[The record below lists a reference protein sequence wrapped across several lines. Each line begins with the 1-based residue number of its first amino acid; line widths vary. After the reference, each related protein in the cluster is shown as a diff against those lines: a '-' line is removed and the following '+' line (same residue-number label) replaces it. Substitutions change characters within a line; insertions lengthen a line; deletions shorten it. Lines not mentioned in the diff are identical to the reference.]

1 MSNLI
6 NITNNKIYKLNYLVD
21 GNVNIIFVF
30 YGKKN
35 VSNGNNELFKEV
47 FTDQEIEKINSKNI
61 SVIFSEQMIH
71 FDDSIGT
78 IKIKIL
84 NELKKDIS
92 LEEIYLFCQKI
103 ETLHS
108 VSLYQSLTQN
118 KKIELTKIRLDQFLS
133 NIVKE
138 ENGEKFLL
146 PENKDVYSFDDIL
159 NMKIDGKKYVIN
171 KVLGQKFFII
181 ENEYPFVCNPYQ
193 LSGYDS
199 FFEKS
204 IRKSLSTLNS
214 HLLLND
220 GQIIDNNI
228 YLCLASDVLNYVST
242 KGVSEETT
250 IKVYYPFLYNK
261 NINNLDDLI
270 EKEEELMESNKKI
283 LNSKTLNLFKTVDM
297 FYNIYYLRKNEL
309 NYISNGIKYIKFNML
324 PIFDIKIPIEIIFK
338 VIHAT
343 EDNPL
348 IKYNPSS
355 RQEKIYRLYT
365 GHKIS
370 TDGRKIPFL
379 KKATIFK
386 VMKII
391 GKTKSV
397 ALYIEHKM
405 GDFTQSIICEFYENG
420 MIAITCE
427 FINIIR
433 EKELDN
439 LLKDTINPII
449 EEIKNVLE
457 NSGYKINKFDS
468 LKNENIEIVKMDY
481 ESQIQIS
488 KSVNIDNFKGCI
500 SSVFNDEKSKNKD
513 IKNLRFKRVSN
524 FNKVTSQEALVFE
537 LSDQGYRGNEIIDK
551 LLENFK
557 DDLDRKDA
565 EDIVRKVANEL
576 QVERGVKKTEIK
588 IRDNPG
594 FKTTIHVNTK
604 TSTATILVENIND
617 IHYLSTIPIYL
628 DSMIRLTQNKSSTN
642 FPLKEINHL
651 CSSEI
656 KEDMIIFDIISPLES
671 SASESQEEV
680 EDEDVDRYFEKEK
693 PKGALSLFF
702 DDDDDD
708 EEDEEEEE
716 KGGANTNNGV
726 IFPNSFSSS
735 DSNSS
740 VSTDLGLSESIK
752 ESPPQINESPPQI
765 NESSKEQILKAKSDS
780 NSNSDSNSDSDSDNE
795 VKNIDGMKLNK
806 PYYFQ
811 SLIEKYDPV
820 LILKEDTPEFNAYSR
835 TCSSDTR
842 RQPVI
847 LTDSQLKKINKEHN
861 GFLRDEDVIK
871 YGSDPNNKFNYI
883 CPRYWCLK
891 NNTIIDPNDLKEVVG
906 KDGKKE
912 LIHPTCG
919 KVLSRSDKKV
929 KPGYYI
935 YEFYKPN
942 AKKPKRYPGFQTDK
956 HPDGYCLPCCFDKY
970 NTEGRITAKNKCYGN
985 ITKEKEKAEEN
996 DEYIKGPEKFPLESG
1011 RWGYLPPE
1019 MQQILHEVNVDCQIS
1034 KTNTNIKLNH
1044 PCLLRHGV
1052 EINKKQ
1058 SFIACISDV
1067 IFFAKRVQ
1075 DENDKTDKIAQVLT
1089 IKDMRKRIIKSLTI
1103 DNFIKYQNG
1112 NLVTNFYNNEEEVE
1126 IDKYK
1131 NSKLFSKIN
1140 QTTPEEMFY
1149 FKKVVSAL
1157 ENFINFL
1164 NDDNVMIDHTY
1175 LWDLISMPNKYLFPN
1190 GVNLVIFKL
1199 PKDDITNNVQ
1209 LLCPTNHYSSE
1220 FYEARKPTIIM
1231 IKEDEYYEPI
1241 YSYTNSN
1248 NKLIISK
1255 EFKEYDPQLSK
1266 TMRSVIK
1273 NLIKP
1278 FLKTICKPLE
1288 SIPNVYKAKKPILL
1302 VNLIQKLDKYN
1313 YQLIKMVLNFNNKV
1327 IGIIVEEPGFLKKRG
1342 FVPCYP
1348 SAVDEDLKKDIALVF
1363 MTDVSLWN
1371 NYNDTVSFLFKLYN
1385 RSKKRREEADIP
1397 CKPVF
1402 KIIEDELVVGILTE
1416 TNQFIQISEPVAEQD
1431 ISSENNIPSIKNNN
1445 YIVNASEKP
1454 LVSIDVPIMT
1464 SKKVDNE
1471 RVDYI
1476 KKIKLEANFYNVFRN
1491 TIRILLNDYENI
1503 QWREKIEKENSNK
1516 FIIYSE
1522 KLNKIEFLLKEL
1534 VKNKIQFVG
1543 DKNFYKLIDDV
1554 STCIIKDKKSCL
1566 NNKLCALSENE
1577 TCNLILPEK
1586 NLITNKENQ
1595 PIYFGRMADELVR
1608 YNRVKNFMFQPQTYL
1623 SFGNIG
1629 YNLKE
1634 DEIIILQSLLTQE
1647 YFETLVPGTT
1657 NKYIKYNTYDE
1668 VEPNLT
1674 QIYDAV
1680 FDPNKKMEEE
1690 SNKNNENGE
1699 LCNKIVKNKI
1709 TSGIWKECFSEK
1721 YKEVE
1726 YGKYHIC
1733 TFNFMIDLI
1742 EKKINK
1748 KLSISEIKNELYNE
1762 YKKYLLEYQN
1772 KIVDILMIEGKKTL
1786 GDQVRSESLSFSSFI
1801 YTDNYFL
1808 TTMDIWLLVQKYQIP
1823 TIFICQKTIL
1833 QTDYN
1838 KNVFVGFGEEN
1849 DDFIFIILP
1858 VFNSESIPNFKIVEN
1873 DEGSCFISINKLNEE
1888 CLDRIRDAFVNK
1900 KSIKEYL
1907 QEFTKPKKNIYN
1919 KKKPLIIEEDKEEE
1933 EKENEKKMEK
1943 KKAKK
1948 IKIDESPTLS
1958 IDELLII
1965 PSKKKSKKKIIIK
1978 GKKQTK
1984 KNNKNLLIVESSSNN
1999 SI

>member
-1 MSNLI
+1 
-6 NITNNKIYKLNYLVD
+6 
-21 GNVNIIFVF
+21 
-30 YGKKN
+30 
-35 VSNGNNELFKEV
+35 
-47 FTDQEIEKINSKNI
+47 
-61 SVIFSEQMIH
+61 MIH

-84 NELKKDIS
+84 NELKKEIS

-138 ENGEKFLL
+138 ENNEKFLL
-146 PENKDVYSFDDIL
+146 PENKEVYSFDDIL

-193 LSGYDS
+193 LTGYDS

-242 KGVSEETT
+242 KGISEETT
-250 IKVYYPFLYNK
+250 IKVYYPFLYNR
-261 NINNLDDLI
+261 NINNVDDLI
-270 EKEEELMESNKKI
+270 EKKDELMESNKKI
-283 LNSKTLNLFKTVDM
+283 LNSKTLNLFKTIDM

-324 PIFDIKIPIEIIFK
+324 PIFDIKIPLEIIFK

-365 GHKIS
+365 GDKIS

-386 VMKII
+386 VMKVI

-397 ALYIEHKM
+397 ALYIEDKM
-405 GDFTQSIICEFYENG
+405 RNLTESIICEFHENG
-420 MIAITCE
+420 IIVISCE

-433 EKELDN
+433 ERELDN
-439 LLKDTINPII
+439 LLKETINPII

-457 NSGYKINKFDS
+457 NSGYKINKFDN
-468 LKNENIEIVKMDY
+468 LKNENIEIIKMDY

-488 KSVNIDNFKGCI
+488 KPVHIDNFKGCI
-500 SSVFNDEKSKNKD
+500 SSLFNDEKSKNKD

-537 LSDQGYRGNEIIDK
+537 LSDQGYRGNEIIEK

-557 DDLDRKDA
+557 DDLERKDA
-565 EDIVRKVANEL
+565 EDIVRKVANEIQL
-576 QVERGVKKTEIK
+576 ERGVKKSEIK
-588 IRDNPG
+588 IKDNPG
-594 FKTTIHVNTK
+594 FKTTIHVNPK
-604 TSTATILVENIND
+604 TSIVTIMVENIND

-628 DSMIRLTQNKSSTN
+628 DSIIRLTQNKSSTN

-651 CSSEI
+651 CSTEI
-656 KEDMIIFDIISPLES
+656 KEDIIVFDIISPLES
-671 SASESQEEV
+671 SASENQEEELIDYKD
-680 EDEDVDRYFEKEK
+680 EDEEDRYFEKEK

-702 DDDDDD
+702 DDEDEEED
-708 EEDEEEEE
+708 EEDDEEEE
-716 KGGANTNNGV
+716 KGGANTNNE
-726 IFPNSFSSS
+726 INFPNSITSS

-740 VSTDLGLSESIK
+740 VSTDVGLSEPNQ
-752 ESPPQINESPPQI
+752 ESPPQIYESPPQI
-765 NESSKEQILKAKSDS
+765 YESSKEQLKVKSESNSDSSSDS
-780 NSNSDSNSDSDSDNE
+780 NSESGSESGSESDSESGSDNE

-811 SLIEKYDPV
+811 ILIEKHDPV

-847 LTDSQLKKINKEHN
+847 LTDSQLKKINKEHS

-871 YGSDPNNKFNYI
+871 YGSNPNNKFNYI

-891 NNTIIDPNDLKEVVG
+891 NNTIIDPNDLKEVIG

-919 KVLSRSDKKV
+919 KVLSRTDKKI

-935 YEFYKPN
+935 YEFYKPTG
-942 AKKPKRYPGFQTDK
+942 KKPKRYPGFQTDK

-985 ITKEKEKAEEN
+985 LTKEREKAEEN
-996 DEYIKGPEKFPLESG
+996 DEYIKGPDKFPLESG
-1011 RWGYLPPE
+1011 RWGYLPAE
-1019 MQQILHEVNVDCQIS
+1019 MQQILHEVNADCQIS
-1034 KTNTNIKLNH
+1034 KTNTNIKPNH

-1075 DENDKTDKIAQVLT
+1075 DKSNSIAQVLS

-1112 NLVTNFYNNEEEVE
+1112 NLVTNFYNNEKQLEIEIE

-1131 NSKLFSKIN
+1131 SSKLFSKIN
-1140 QTTPEEMFY
+1140 QTNPEEMFY
-1149 FKKVVSAL
+1149 FKKVVLSL

-1164 NDDNVMIDHTY
+1164 NDDNVVIDHTY

-1209 LLCPTNHYSSE
+1209 LLCPSNHYSSE

-1288 SIPNVYKAKKPILL
+1288 SIPNVYKGKTPLL
-1302 VNLIQKLDKYN
+1302 LLNLIQKLDKYN

-1327 IGIIVEEPGFLKKRG
+1327 IGIIVEEPEFSKKRG

-1348 SAVDEDLKKDIALVF
+1348 SAIIDDIKKDIEIVF
-1363 MTDVSLWN
+1363 MTDISLWN
-1371 NYNDTVSFLFKLYN
+1371 NYNDTISFLFKLYN

-1416 TNQFIQISEPVAEQD
+1416 TNQFIQISEPIAEQD
-1431 ISSENNIPSIKNNN
+1431 ISNENNIPSLKNNN
-1445 YIVNASEKP
+1445 YIVNTKEKP
-1454 LVSIDVPIMT
+1454 IVSIDVPITT
-1464 SKKVDNE
+1464 STNVDNE

-1503 QWREKIEKENSNK
+1503 QLREKIEKENSNK

-1522 KLNKIEFLLKEL
+1522 KLHKIESLLREL
-1534 VKNKIQFVG
+1534 VKNKIKFVG

-1566 NNKLCALSENE
+1566 NNSNLCALAENE

-1586 NLITNKENQ
+1586 NLITNKGNQ
-1595 PIYFGRMADELVR
+1595 PIYFARMADELVR

-1634 DEIIILQSLLTQE
+1634 DEIIILQTLLTQE
-1647 YFETLVPGTT
+1647 YFETLIPGTF

-1674 QIYDAV
+1674 QLYDNV

-1690 SNKNNENGE
+1690 NNEVV
-1699 LCNKIVKNKI
+1699 CNKIVKNKI

-1721 YKEVE
+1721 YKEIE

-1733 TFNFMIDLI
+1733 TFNFIIDLI

-1748 KLSISEIKNELYNE
+1748 KLTISEIKNDLYNE
-1762 YKKYLLEYQN
+1762 YKKYLLDYQN
-1772 KIVDILMIEGKKTL
+1772 KIVDILIIEGKKTL
-1786 GDQVRSESLSFSSFI
+1786 GDQVKSESLSFSSFI

-1808 TTMDIWLLVQKYQIP
+1808 TTMDLWLLVQKYQIP

-1833 QTDYN
+1833 QTDYK
-1838 KNVFVGFGEEN
+1838 KNIFIGFGEKN

-1858 VFNSESIPNFKIVEN
+1858 VFKAESIPIFKIVEN
-1873 DEGSCFISINKLNEE
+1873 EEGNYFISINKLNEE
-1888 CLDRIRDAFVNK
+1888 CLDRIQDAFVNK
-1900 KSIKEYL
+1900 INIKEYL
-1907 QEFTKPKKNIYN
+1907 QEFTKPKKIIYT
-1919 KKKPLIIEEDKEEE
+1919 KKIPLVIEEDDLIESKHENID
-1933 EKENEKKMEK
+1933 KNEKKVEK

-1984 KNNKNLLIVESSSNN
+1984 KNNKNLLIIESSSPD